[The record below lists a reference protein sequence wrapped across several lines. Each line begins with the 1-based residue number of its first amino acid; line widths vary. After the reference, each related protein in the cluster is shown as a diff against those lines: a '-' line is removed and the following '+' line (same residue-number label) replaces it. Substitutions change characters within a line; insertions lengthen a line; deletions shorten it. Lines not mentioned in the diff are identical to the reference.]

1 MPRLE
6 EPKRRT
12 RIRSTYRPTRR
23 QREIAAEHGI
33 TAERLDNLFAAFTHS
48 HQATRSYAV
57 DWDAMWR
64 DYVAKSVAIDA
75 RMNRRTTAQPD
86 PSYIDPRL

>member
-23 QREIAAEHGI
+23 QREIAAEHG
-33 TAERLDNLFAAFTHS
+33 
-48 HQATRSYAV
+48 
-57 DWDAMWR
+57 
-64 DYVAKSVAIDA
+64 
-75 RMNRRTTAQPD
+75 MNRRTTAQPD